1 TAMAK
6 DQTNVIDLLPLLEST
21 DLHELE
27 QVRSLLQENLSTD
40 KGYVLLNG
48 LVDYYLD
55 TSSPQAADILSSVRE
70 PHDKHLLDKM
80 NECLAKPGC
89 RLPTLTL
96 LGHVVRRQ
104 PPWIHRIARFPLL
117 TSLLKC
123 LKSESDVLVLITG
136 VLVLIVLLP
145 VIPQT
150 GKQLPFECFDI
161 FGRLAAWNQRNPG
174 SHAQGVYAVHLHAS
188 VYSLFHRLYG
198 MYPCNFVSYLRAHYS
213 MKENVDTFEEV
224 VKPMLQHVR
233 IHPELVTGTKDCE
246 LDPIRGVSP
255 NSMWKR
261 FETHDIVIE
270 CAKVSLDPKEASCE
284 EGYSFLPEYMPWG
297 AVNCSRSYSDFRS
310 PGSSSLTSM
319 TTVHQSLSLYLPHLT
334 VTQDTGLSPQ
344 THRLQG
350 FEATPSGMKEVTWSP
365 SSVCGLSTP
374 PSSRG
379 MSPTTV
385 TDLSHSA
392 SHLSGRVPSTPGQLG
407 TCIMELMVSFIVLRS
422 SLFERSLSALP
433 VPPFSAVLF
442 VTNACVWALD
452 GKSASTPSG
461 SSPLP
466 SLTEELEHTVQPT
479 STTLPPVKANQE
491 PIKELKQDTSTCIIS
506 KVNPFI
512 LNLATTVTPV
522 AQCKKLVVLP
532 AVSGGAG
539 DALSPVLLTEL
550 PDFVKTEKERE
561 EEAITE
567 ELLTLTRGDLSPL
580 PILGLDSSCVAPDAP
595 FPSTPCQDTLPPNM
609 ASTPDRA
616 AGSPKG
622 ANHQPHWSL
631 WPGFTPIESSLSP
644 TAAEDASAELSKGFF
659 PYEPLF
665 DLALPKLASLFV
677 GRRTAEARRKAEG
690 EREQRGELE
699 GEDLSATSPLEVLDR
714 LIQQGQELHE
724 KVSKR
729 STSFSNQSAELHS
742 GGVGPGALDEQELL
756 RSQLLLLHGQLLY
769 ERHKREQH
777 AVRNRRLLRRV
788 INATALE
795 EQNTSMKAQL
805 RLQEMENQAL
815 RVSLQEEQQRSKQ
828 VQQDAD
834 ARVQKLHNQ
843 LHHLQ
848 QERNDY
854 YTQTQELQRD
864 LQESQ
869 KNMGKLEAKL
879 QRANNKVCNA
889 GHLLSQLSIKLEN
902 TECMEQQ
909 VSFLNKQLLLL
920 GEANRMCV
928 QEVQQLGPEAHKE
941 LKMLQA
947 CSARECERF
956 RQSSVQQSQKLE
968 AAQQRIIELEA
979 QLAKKEHLILE
990 QKKLLENV
998 KSQAKGELQA
1008 SENRYLAQKHMTQ
1021 ALQSELL
1028 QMYSQLEINNIS
1040 NTTPAGSAEHTGSPN
1055 QRSNGNNPGPAP
1067 EPGTREQSLYMCV
1080 NGDLWSGSLPP
1091 TALINGSQEEDL
1103 SVLSRNSSLAVDSY
1117 PSARSFLGMHN
1128 QELVKKRKSQC
1139 EEELA
1144 PLGCPYRGLQDQSS
1158 EPAENPPPR
1167 LGREGTATQAT
1178 EPAERPEPR
1187 TADRHRARAYNIHR
1201 RRQQDLRIMDYNE
1214 ALQEQT

>member
-1 TAMAK
+1 MAK

-174 SHAQGVYAVHLHAS
+174 HAQGVYAVHLHAS

-246 LDPIRGVSP
+246 LDPIRG
-255 NSMWKR
+255 R

-310 PGSSSLTSM
+310 PGSETSLE
-319 TTVHQSLSLYLPHLT
+319 VKFKHLYEP
-334 VTQDTGLSPQ
+334 VTPS
-344 THRLQG
+344 G

-392 SHLSGRVPSTPGQLG
+392 SHLSGRVPSTP
-407 TCIMELMVSFIVLRS
+407 V
-422 SLFERSLSALP
+422 
-433 VPPFSAVLF
+433 
-442 VTNACVWALD
+442 D

-479 STTLPPVKANQE
+479 STTLPPVKV
-491 PIKELKQDTSTCIIS
+491 TS
-506 KVNPFI
+506 
-512 LNLATTVTPV
+512 V

-595 FPSTPCQDTLPPNM
+595 FPSNPCQDTLPPNM

-644 TAAEDASAELSKGFF
+644 NAAEDASAELSKGFF

-729 STSFSNQSAELHS
+729 STSLSNQSAELHS
-742 GGVGPGALDEQELL
+742 GGKRQCNKGKGVGPGALDEQELL

-834 ARVQKLHNQ
+834 ARVQKLHDQ

-1055 QRSNGNNPGPAP
+1055 QRSNGNNPGPAQAP

-1167 LGREGTATQAT
+1167 LGREGPATQAT